1 MKEFARRALTRA
13 GQVVLHQFERRQET
27 LRQQLVKRLDRL
39 DERVD
44 KALAQAQQNAALL
57 SGSRGRGS
65 VRTATRGGPL
75 PRHASELAAPAAPL
89 ATGGLSSETETLDA
103 CPCCGAAEFTLVSE
117 YNRFLT
123 SAHAPDACASH
134 YNYSLCHGCGVVFA
148 RTRPVGN
155 RFRTLLERFEDTLGR
170 HGKQGS
176 GVDLF
181 GSRRLSEYD
190 ATRIREAASHGVF
203 ASCNG
208 HLGASAMSAVL
219 RDRLAVSA
227 HVEILSSLLQLSAP
241 RVLELR
247 PRFGAIGAAIRR
259 QFGGETVA
267 LPLFEAQQLVVRE
280 VYGTQADALLDYDR
294 FTIPYPGA
302 FDLVIANHMMTHA
315 VRPAALLTTLRE
327 RMTPGGHLYLYN
339 EPDEADFLDT
349 GKSMFKTLNPFHL
362 QTFDAASLSRAL
374 EAAGFRTVF
383 ATKYQGNC
391 VVLAQA
397 DEPRAP
403 EPPGGKARGRRLGR
417 YAAAR
422 DRSILMLPPALRG
435 HFRQEW
441 EALLARAF
449 DNGLVTLDEKGTLR
463 LSREGRL

>member
-1 MKEFARRALTRA
+1 
-13 GQVVLHQFERRQET
+13 
-27 LRQQLVKRLDRL
+27 
-39 DERVD
+39 
-44 KALAQAQQNAALL
+44 
-57 SGSRGRGS
+57 
-65 VRTATRGGPL
+65 
-75 PRHASELAAPAAPL
+75 
-89 ATGGLSSETETLDA
+89 
-103 CPCCGAAEFTLVSE
+103 
-117 YNRFLT
+117 
-123 SAHAPDACASH
+123 
-134 YNYSLCHGCGVVFA
+134 
-148 RTRPVGN
+148 
-155 RFRTLLERFEDTLGR
+155 
-170 HGKQGS
+170 
-176 GVDLF
+176 
-181 GSRRLSEYD
+181 
-190 ATRIREAASHGVF
+190 
-203 ASCNG
+203 
-208 HLGASAMSAVL
+208 MSAVL

-362 QTFDAASLSRAL
+362 QTFDAASLARAL

-383 ATKYQGNC
+383 STKYQGNL
-391 VVLAQA
+391 VLLAHV
-397 DEPRAP
+397 DGPRQPEAP
-403 EPPGGKARGRRLGR
+403 SSKMRARRLDR

-422 DRSILMLPPALRG
+422 DRSILMLPATLRG
-435 HFRQEW
+435 HFREEW
-441 EALLARAF
+441 ESVLARAF
-449 DNGLVTLDEKGTLR
+449 DTGLVTLDEKGTLR
-463 LSREGRL
+463 LSRRS

>member
-1 MKEFARRALTRA
+1 MLDP
-13 GQVVLHQFERRQET
+13 FERRQED
-27 LRQQLVKRLDRL
+27 LRRQLVKRLDRL

-57 SGSRGRGS
+57 AGGRARRS
-65 VRTATRGGPL
+65 KRTATRGGAL
-75 PRHASELAAPAAPL
+75 PRLASELSVPVPPAGTAGISTEIQTL
-89 ATGGLSSETETLDA
+89 AA
-103 CPCCGAAEFTLVSE
+103 CPCCGSDDFTLVSE

-123 SAHAPDACASH
+123 SAQAPDACASR
-134 YNYSLCHGCGVVFA
+134 YNYSLCHHCGVVFA
-148 RTRPVGN
+148 RTRPVGA

-181 GSRRLSEYD
+181 GSRRLTVDE
-190 ATRIREAASHGVF
+190 AARIREAAGRDVF
-203 ASCNG
+203 GAANG
-208 HLGASAMSAVL
+208 HAGPPAMSAVL
-219 RDRLAVSA
+219 RDRLAVSP
-227 HVEILSSLLQLSAP
+227 HVEILSSLVTPSAP

-259 QFGGETVA
+259 QSGGETFA

-280 VYGTQADALLDYDR
+280 VYGTRADALLDYDR
-294 FTIPYPGA
+294 FTIPYDGS
-302 FDLVIANHMMTHA
+302 FDLVIANHVMTHA
-315 VRPAALLTTLRE
+315 VRPAALLASLRQ
-327 RMTPGGHLYLYN
+327 RMAAGGHLYLYN

-374 EAAGFRTVF
+374 EAAGFRTTF
-383 ATKYQGNC
+383 STKYQGNL
-391 VVLAQA
+391 VVLAQV
-397 DEPRAP
+397 DQPRAP
-403 EPPGGKARGRRLGR
+403 EPPGSKARARRLGR

-435 HFRQEW
+435 PFSDEW
-441 EALLARAF
+441 ESVLARAF
-449 DNGLVTLDEKGTLR
+449 DTGLVTLDEKGTLR
-463 LSREGRL
+463 LARRS